1 MSEKY
6 PLSALQQS
14 YILGKLGYS
23 DDYTG
28 CHTYTE
34 FEFGKELNL
43 NIEKV
48 NQIWNQLLIN
58 HPVLRL
64 ALDENGRQYIKEYEE
79 YKFTKS
85 LDLKSTRERLANKI
99 YSLDEYP
106 LYTITYTE
114 LSDSTIFHFSI
125 DSLIVDAYSAK
136 TLFDEMYSAYH
147 GGKITSE
154 NQSYFEWYSSWKERS
169 NKQQEK
175 YWANKLSHLDLSNNP
190 LQFKNQATIIL
201 ATENL
206 LSLMETL
213 QNS

>member
-125 DSLIVDAYSAK
+125 DSLIVDK
-136 TLFDEMYSAYH
+136 
-147 GGKITSE
+147 
-154 NQSYFEWYSSWKERS
+154 
-169 NKQQEK
+169 
-175 YWANKLSHLDLSNNP
+175 
-190 LQFKNQATIIL
+190 
-201 ATENL
+201 
-206 LSLMETL
+206 
-213 QNS
+213 

>member
-79 YKFTKS
+79 YKFTRS

-99 YSLDEYP
+99 YSFSTYPIYP
-106 LYTITYTE
+106 LAVTYPFIKNT
-114 LSDSTIFHFSI
+114 SFYCS
-125 DSLIVDAYSAK
+125 K
-136 TLFDEMYSAYH
+136 KLF
-147 GGKITSE
+147 
-154 NQSYFEWYSSWKERS
+154 
-169 NKQQEK
+169 
-175 YWANKLSHLDLSNNP
+175 
-190 LQFKNQATIIL
+190 
-201 ATENL
+201 
-206 LSLMETL
+206 
-213 QNS
+213 